1 MMAIGPFLEVLWRAS
16 FKARAVSA
24 AFMMVA
30 RAQLMVEA
38 RLNGML
44 GSDPKEGAAFKSPA
58 CQVSY
63 FIKRTY
69 KINKTRVIRIAFKL
83 RL

>member
-1 MMAIGPFLEVLWRAS
+1 MMATGPFLEVLWRAS

-38 RLNGML
+38 RLNGIL
-44 GSDPKEGAAFKSPA
+44 GSDPIEGATFKSLTINIM
-58 CQVSY
+58 V
-63 FIKRTY
+63 TY
-69 KINKTRVIRIAFKL
+69 LLDRSK
-83 RL
+83 